1 MRIREGRTAPEIPGH
16 GVRERS
22 GQAAGQAGDSV
33 GGASGGFIDHLP
45 PMPGAGEDAGSG
57 RPRPGPRRT
66 AT

>member
-1 MRIREGRTAPEIPGH
+1 MRIREGRTAPEVPGH

-22 GQAAGQAGDSV
+22 GKAAGQV
-33 GGASGGFIDHLP
+33 GGASGGCIDHLP
-45 PMPGAGEDAGSG
+45 AMPGAGEDAGSG